1 MERASART
9 NGCAGEAC
17 AVERAAYPLHCAG
30 IDAELFGNDAH
41 TGPRQGLTDSFFE
54 CRGNWRALPDRV
66 TWLPLWNWP
75 IGSTAGQRRRFWATM
90 RPTLLAWY
98 SRASHGLA
106 ITIRCRAAGICPH

>member
-9 NGCAGEAC
+9 NGCSGDAC

-30 IDAELFGNDAH
+30 IDAELFGNDTH
-41 TGPRQGLTDSFFE
+41 TGPPRSRQGLTDSFFE

-66 TWLPLWNWP
+66 TWLTIGNWP
-75 IGSTAGQRRRFWATM
+75 IGSRAGQRRRLWATM

-98 SRASHGLA
+98 
-106 ITIRCRAAGICPH
+106 

>member
-9 NGCAGEAC
+9 NGCSGDAC

-41 TGPRQGLTDSFFE
+41 TGSFFE

-66 TWLPLWNWP
+66 TWLPLRNCG
-75 IGSTAGQRRRFWATM
+75 IHG
-90 RPTLLAWY
+90 RPTGW
-98 SRASHGLA
+98 R
-106 ITIRCRAAGICPH
+106 